1 LSSGRITGIVK
12 SGLLLALLLAGCS
25 QTDATSEL
33 GELAEAWEDRVE
45 NPHLVLI
52 VVDTL
57 RRDHLGC
64 YGYTRDTSPN
74 IDRLA
79 GKSTLF
85 ENAFSQAPWTLP
97 AVASLLTSRYPS
109 ELGIQG
115 FNKQI
120 PDTEVF
126 LQEMLSARGYATH
139 AVVSHDFVGQKW
151 GFGQGF
157 DSFESFAGGHRTV
170 SSAEVTD
177 AALRIV
183 DQIQGVPTFLF
194 VHYFDPHF
202 LFLEHEGYRFADSP
216 PDIESEWWQMP
227 YRQLRAKA
235 RMGQLSV
242 AQREYLLDLY
252 DSEIAHTDHHVGRLL
267 DRLENAGHL
276 EDAIIIFTADHG
288 EEFLD
293 HGGLGHTSTVYN
305 ELINVPLIIKWPGT
319 ESPVRSSRYVA
330 HVDLLPTLID
340 YLGIPGG
347 SQVSG
352 LHLGS
357 RPSDAPIFSET
368 RRYQK
373 VSAVI
378 QDGVKLVYDERDKSA
393 RYFDLAADS
402 SELAAVAEVHNA
414 EVFLAALRQYQQR
427 AQAGLARLE
436 QEAEIEI
443 TEEERQK
450 LEALG
455 YID

>member
-1 LSSGRITGIVK
+1 LSSGNTTGIVK
-12 SGLLLALLLAGCS
+12 WGLLLASLLAGCS
-25 QTDATSEL
+25 QSDVTSEL
-33 GELAEAWEDRVE
+33 GELTEAWERRVE
-45 NPHLVLI
+45 NPHVVLI

-64 YGYTRDTSPN
+64 YGYGRDTSPN

-79 GKSTLF
+79 SKSTLF

-139 AVVSHDFVGQKW
+139 AVVSHDFVGRKW

-194 VHYFDPHF
+194 AHYFDPHF
-202 LFLEHEGYRFADSP
+202 LFLEHEGHRFADSP
-216 PDIESEWWQMP
+216 PESESEWWQMP
-227 YRQLRAKA
+227 YRQLRARA
-235 RMGQLSV
+235 RTGHLSEE
-242 AQREYLLDLY
+242 QRDYLLDLY

-267 DRLENAGHL
+267 DRLENTGHL
-276 EDAIIIFTADHG
+276 EDAMIIFTADHG

-319 ESPVRSSRYVA
+319 ESPRRVSRYVA

-340 YLGIPGG
+340 YLGIRAG

-352 LHLGS
+352 MHLGN
-357 RPSDAPIFSET
+357 RPSNTPIFSET

-402 SELAAVAEVHNA
+402 SERAAATEVDTAEA
-414 EVFLAALRQYQQR
+414 LRAALRQYQQR
-427 AQAGLARLE
+427 AQQGLDRLE
-436 QEAEIEI
+436 AQAEIEI
-443 TEEERQK
+443 TQEEREK

-455 YID
+455 YVD

>member
-1 LSSGRITGIVK
+1 LSSGKTTATVK
-12 SGLLLALLLAGCS
+12 WGLLLASLLAGCS

-33 GELAEAWEDRVE
+33 GELAEAWERRVE
-45 NPHLVLI
+45 NPHIILI

-64 YGYTRDTSPN
+64 YGYGRDTSPN

-79 GKSTLF
+79 GKSTLY

-115 FNKQI
+115 FNKRI
-120 PDTEVF
+120 PDTEIF

-177 AALRIV
+177 AALGIV
-183 DQIQGVPTFLF
+183 DQIQGLPTFLF

-202 LFLEHEGYRFADSP
+202 LFLEHAGYRFAESP
-216 PDIESEWWQMP
+216 PEVESEWWQMP

-235 RMGQLSV
+235 RMGHLSE

-252 DSEIAHTDHHVGRLL
+252 DSEIAYTDHHVGRFL
-267 DRLENAGHL
+267 DRLENAGYL

-293 HGGLGHTSTVYN
+293 HGGLGHTATVFN
-305 ELINVPLIIKWPGT
+305 ELINVPLIIKWPGI
-319 ESPVRSSRYVA
+319 ESPQRSSRYVA

-340 YLGIPGG
+340 YLGIGEAPEF
-347 SQVSG
+347 SG
-352 LHLGS
+352 MHLGQ
-357 RPSDAPIFSET
+357 RMSDTPIFAET

-378 QDGVKLVYDERDKSA
+378 QGGIKLVVDERDKSE
-393 RYFDLAADS
+393 RYFDLESDPNEQAPAAEIADG
-402 SELAAVAEVHNA
+402 EAMRAV
-414 EVFLAALRQYQQR
+414 LGRYQRR
-427 AQAGLARLE
+427 AQAGLVRLE
-436 QEAEIEI
+436 QEADIEI
-443 TEEERQK
+443 TDEERQQ

-455 YID
+455 YVD